1 MSIETLLQNLIDA
14 VNANTAA
21 IKAAGTG
28 AAATAEAP
36 TATAEKQTR
45 TRAKK
50 DEAAKPAGPKHTKA
64 EMQAALNEV
73 REAMGT
79 AKAKELI
86 KNAGFDKL
94 ADVTED
100 KFDELYDAAKALL
113 AAEEGDEGE
122 DL

>member
-21 IKAAGTG
+21 IKAAGT
-28 AAATAEAP
+28 AATAETP

-113 AAEEGDEGE
+113 AAEEGE